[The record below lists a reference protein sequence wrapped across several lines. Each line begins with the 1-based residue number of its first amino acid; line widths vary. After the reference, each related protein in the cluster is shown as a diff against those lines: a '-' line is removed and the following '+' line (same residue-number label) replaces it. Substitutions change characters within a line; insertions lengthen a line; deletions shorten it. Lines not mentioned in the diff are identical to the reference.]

1 MSIDAP
7 IASGSEERRSAF
19 VQQTSLMSVTGDLP
33 RQLVFTGMHL
43 DKQTELSF
51 TESREVKKI
60 KFMKMFK
67 ILGLKLS
74 EEKEGHVCVC
84 LVATSSPLR
93 RTTPP
98 LESGDRLISV
108 NGTPVT
114 SKKQAEKL
122 LSSLEKGEHVLE
134 ALSQTSK
141 QIPVVLKEEHQENTE
156 VNKILSTT
164 PTTTTDRILE
174 VDLNRGGDN
183 KLGVVLSGGS
193 ETGDKRVYIRRIG
206 SNSIVATDGRLRVCH

>member
-1 MSIDAP
+1 
-7 IASGSEERRSAF
+7 
-19 VQQTSLMSVTGDLP
+19 MSVTGDLP
-33 RQLVFTGMHL
+33 RQLVFSGSHL
-43 DKQTELSF
+43 DKQSF
-51 TESREVKKI
+51 TETREVKKI

-74 EEKEGHVCVC
+74 EENESQVFVC

-98 LESGDRLISV
+98 LECGDRLLSV
-108 NGTPVT
+108 NGIPIT
-114 SKKQAEKL
+114 SKKQVEKL
-122 LSSLEKGEHVLE
+122 LSSLEKGEHILE
-134 ALSQTSK
+134 ALPQTSK

-164 PTTTTDRILE
+164 DVVLE
-174 VDLNRGGDN
+174 VDLERGGDN
-183 KLGVVLSGGS
+183 KLGVVLSGGT

-206 SNSIVATDGRLRVCH
+206 PNSIVATDGRLKVCGSLIHSLTKVLGHYLSDTSGRDTNHK